1 MTRSSSEFAA
11 ALRAARKAR
20 GLSEMEAARN
30 SFLSDNQIRSLE
42 TDDRSSFYTPYYAEK
57 AATAYA
63 GYLGVPLSLAGAPP
77 YGPQAPAAA
86 PAEALT
92 PAPLSAPAAPPG
104 AEVEALRK
112 YLPAT
117 LLVLAVGLLGALY
130 WLGGWDSQEPP
141 PPARPAVAVPIKVPV
156 QPAQAPVPAAAEASP
171 APADADIAEP
181 PQPAVATEPVDED
194 KSLRFYLVVTAP
206 ARVEVTDS
214 TGEKIVTGIQGVDL
228 VGRRIYGTPPFQLE
242 TDNAESIAVYYLGNR
257 IRPEEKRGSRMAAA
271 FGAR

>member
-92 PAPLSAPAAPPG
+92 PALLSAPAAPPG
-104 AEVEALRK
+104 ADVEALRK

-141 PPARPAVAVPIKVPV
+141 PPARPAALTARA
-156 QPAQAPVPAAAEASP
+156 PAQTPQAPSPPAAEAIPVPAET
-171 APADADIAEP
+171 DTAEP
-181 PQPAVATEPVDED
+181 PQPATATEPVDED
-194 KSLRFYLVVTAP
+194 KSLRFFLVVTAP

-214 TGEKIVTGIQGVDL
+214 TGAKLVTGIQGVDL
-228 VGRRIYGTPPFQLE
+228 VGRRVYGTPPFQLE

>member
-1 MTRSSSEFAA
+1 MTRSPSEFAA

-30 SFLSDNQIRSLE
+30 SFLSDNQIRGLE

-63 GYLGVPLSLAGAPP
+63 DYLGVPLSLAGAPP
-77 YGPQAPAAA
+77 YTAQAA
-86 PAEALT
+86 T
-92 PAPLSAPAAPPG
+92 PAPTEQPAPPSLPPPPAATAADLEP
-104 AEVEALRK
+104 LRK
-112 YLPAT
+112 YLPAA

-141 PPARPAVAVPIKVPV
+141 PPTRAAALPAK
-156 QPAQAPVPAAAEASP
+156 PALPPAAPVAPAPAAAIP
-171 APADADIAEP
+171 AAADAPSAEL
-181 PQPAVATEPVDED
+181 PAVDAAVDAPEED
-194 KSLRFYLVVTAP
+194 KSLRFFLVVTAP

-214 TGEKIVTGIQGVDL
+214 TGQKLLSGIQGVDL
-228 VGRRIYGTPPFQLE
+228 VGRRVYGTPPFQLE

-257 IRPEEKRGSRMAAA
+257 IRPEEQRGGHQTAA